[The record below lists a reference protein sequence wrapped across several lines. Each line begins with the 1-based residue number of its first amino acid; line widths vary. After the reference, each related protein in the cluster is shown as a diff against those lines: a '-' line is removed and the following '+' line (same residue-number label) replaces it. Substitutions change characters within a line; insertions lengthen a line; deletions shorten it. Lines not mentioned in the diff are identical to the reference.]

1 MSGTRFELRFVKMFN
16 LNLNMMNLVKRQ
28 KPVFTSLIDDLFL
41 NQDWSHMSGSLPAA
55 NIIEADD
62 RFDIELAAPG
72 KKKGDF
78 KIELDEGI
86 LTISSE
92 TETKS
97 SDNVGNFTR
106 KEFGFNSFKRSFN
119 IPESV
124 STDKISANYKEG
136 ILTVSL
142 PKKEE
147 ALPQPKKLI
156 SIK

>member
-1 MSGTRFELRFVKMFN
+1 
-16 LNLNMMNLVKRQ
+16 MNLVKRQ

-41 NQDWSHMSGSLPAA
+41 NQDWSQINTTVPAA

-62 RFDIELAAPG
+62 HFNIELAVPG
-72 KKKGDF
+72 KKKSDF
-78 KIELDEGI
+78 KIELDEGV

-97 SDNVGNFTR
+97 TEKEGSFTR
-106 KEFGFNSFKRSFN
+106 KEFGYSAFKRSFN
-119 IPESV
+119 IPDTV
-124 STDKISANYKEG
+124 VADKISANYKEG

>member
-1 MSGTRFELRFVKMFN
+1 
-16 LNLNMMNLVKRQ
+16 MNLIKRQ
-28 KPVFTSLIDDLFL
+28 NPVFTSLIDDLFI
-41 NQDWSHMSGSLPAA
+41 NQDWNHISATVPAA

-62 RFDIELAAPG
+62 HFNIELAAPG
-72 KKKGDF
+72 KKKSDF
-78 KIELDEGI
+78 TIELDEGV

-97 SDNVGNFTR
+97 TEKDGSFTR
-106 KEFGFNSFKRSFN
+106 KEFGYSSFKRSFN
-119 IPESV
+119 IPETV
-124 STDKISANYKEG
+124 SADKISASYKEG

-142 PKKEE
+142 PKKAE

>member
-1 MSGTRFELRFVKMFN
+1 
-16 LNLNMMNLVKRQ
+16 MNLIKRQ
-28 KPVFTSLIDDLFL
+28 NPVFTSLIDDLFI
-41 NQDWSHMSGSLPAA
+41 NQDWNHISATLPAA

-62 RFDIELAAPG
+62 HFNIDLAAPG
-72 KKKGDF
+72 KKKSDF
-78 KIELDEGI
+78 TIELDEGV

-97 SDNVGNFTR
+97 TEKDGSFTR
-106 KEFGFNSFKRSFN
+106 KEFGYSSFKRSFN
-119 IPESV
+119 IPETV
-124 STDKISANYKEG
+124 SADKISASYKEG

-142 PKKEE
+142 PKKAE

>member
-1 MSGTRFELRFVKMFN
+1 
-16 LNLNMMNLVKRQ
+16 MNLVKRQ

-41 NQDWSHMSGSLPAA
+41 NQDWSQINTTVPAA

-62 RFDIELAAPG
+62 HFNIELAAPG
-72 KKKGDF
+72 KKKSDF
-78 KIELDEGI
+78 KIELDERV

-97 SDNVGNFTR
+97 TEKEGSFTR
-106 KEFGFNSFKRSFN
+106 KEFGYRAFKRSFN
-119 IPESV
+119 IPDTLV
-124 STDKISANYKEG
+124 TDKISANYKEG

-147 ALPQPKKLI
+147 ALPQPKKFI

>member
-1 MSGTRFELRFVKMFN
+1 
-16 LNLNMMNLVKRQ
+16 MNLIKRQ
-28 KPVFTSLIDDLFL
+28 NPVFTSLIDDLFI
-41 NQDWSHMSGSLPAA
+41 NQDWSHISATVPAA

-62 RFDIELAAPG
+62 HFDIELAAPG
-72 KKKGDF
+72 KKKSDF
-78 KIELDEGI
+78 TIELDEGV

-97 SDNVGNFTR
+97 TEKDGSFTR
-106 KEFGFNSFKRSFN
+106 KEFGYSSFKRSFN
-119 IPESV
+119 IPKTV
-124 STDKISANYKEG
+124 SADKISASYKEG

-142 PKKEE
+142 PKKAE

>member
-1 MSGTRFELRFVKMFN
+1 
-16 LNLNMMNLVKRQ
+16 MNLIKRQ
-28 KPVFTSLIDDLFL
+28 NPVFTSLIDDLFI
-41 NQDWSHMSGSLPAA
+41 NQDWNHISATVPAA

-62 RFDIELAAPG
+62 HFNIDLAAPG
-72 KKKGDF
+72 KKKSDF
-78 KIELDEGI
+78 TIELDEGV

-97 SDNVGNFTR
+97 TEKDGSFTR
-106 KEFGFNSFKRSFN
+106 KEFGYSSFKRSFN
-119 IPESV
+119 IPETISA
-124 STDKISANYKEG
+124 DKISASYKEG

-142 PKKEE
+142 PKKAE

>member
-1 MSGTRFELRFVKMFN
+1 
-16 LNLNMMNLVKRQ
+16 MNLVKRQ

-41 NQDWSHMSGSLPAA
+41 NQDWSQINTTVPAA

-62 RFDIELAAPG
+62 HFNIELAAPG
-72 KKKGDF
+72 KKKSDF
-78 KIELDEGI
+78 KIELDEGV

-97 SDNVGNFTR
+97 TEKEGSFTR
-106 KEFGFNSFKRSFN
+106 KEFGYSAFKRSFN
-119 IPESV
+119 IPDTV
-124 STDKISANYKEG
+124 VADKISANYKEG

>member
-1 MSGTRFELRFVKMFN
+1 
-16 LNLNMMNLVKRQ
+16 MNLIKRQ
-28 KPVFTSLIDDLFL
+28 NPVFTSLIDDLFI
-41 NQDWSHMSGSLPAA
+41 NQDWNHISATVPAA

-62 RFDIELAAPG
+62 HFNIDLAAPV
-72 KKKGDF
+72 KKKSDF
-78 KIELDEGI
+78 TIELDEGVF
-86 LTISSE
+86 TISSE

-97 SDNVGNFTR
+97 TEKDDNFTR
-106 KEFGFNSFKRSFN
+106 KEFGYSSFKRSFN
-119 IPESV
+119 IPETISD
-124 STDKISANYKEG
+124 DKISASYKEG

>member
-1 MSGTRFELRFVKMFN
+1 MFYKMFN
-16 LNLNMMNLVKRQ
+16 LKPNIMNLIKRQ
-28 KPVFTSLIDDLFL
+28 NPVFTSLIDDLLL
-41 NQDWSHMSGSLPAA
+41 NQDWNQNSNIPAA

-62 RFDIELAAPG
+62 HFDIQLAAPG
-72 KKKGDF
+72 KKKNDF
-78 KIELDEGI
+78 KIELEEGV
-86 LTISSE
+86 LTISSRIE
-92 TETKS
+92 SNSGEEDS
-97 SDNVGNFTR
+97 SFTR
-106 KEFGFNSFKRSFN
+106 KEFGYSSFIRSFN
-119 IPESV
+119 IPETV

>member
-1 MSGTRFELRFVKMFN
+1 
-16 LNLNMMNLVKRQ
+16 MNLIKRQ
-28 KPVFTSLIDDLFL
+28 NPVFTSLIDDLFI
-41 NQDWSHMSGSLPAA
+41 NQDWNHISATLPAA

-62 RFDIELAAPG
+62 HFNIDLAAPG
-72 KKKGDF
+72 KKKSDF
-78 KIELDEGI
+78 TIKLDEGV

-97 SDNVGNFTR
+97 TEKDDNFTR
-106 KEFGFNSFKRSFN
+106 KEFGYSSFKRSFN
-119 IPESV
+119 IPETV
-124 STDKISANYKEG
+124 SADKISASYKEG

>member
-1 MSGTRFELRFVKMFN
+1 
-16 LNLNMMNLVKRQ
+16 MNLIKRQ
-28 KPVFTSLIDDLFL
+28 NPVFTSLIDDLFI
-41 NQDWSHMSGSLPAA
+41 NQDWNHISATLPAA

-62 RFDIELAAPG
+62 HFNIELAAPG
-72 KKKGDF
+72 KKKSDF
-78 KIELDEGI
+78 TIKLDEGV

-97 SDNVGNFTR
+97 TEKDGSFTR
-106 KEFGFNSFKRSFN
+106 KEFGYSSFKRSFN
-119 IPESV
+119 IPETISD
-124 STDKISANYKEG
+124 DKISASYKEG